1 MARCR
6 PLSFVF
12 ALLAI
17 GLASAAGAQDL
28 PRWFDA
34 GASVRANAANAAR
47 DGAPAGDAT
56 DVLIGVGDDAP
67 HVVAAVVEAY
77 DRCDAVYDSVRAAVR
92 RTPGRAGDIVQAAAS
107 GGRCPCTGEAIW
119 QRSRLEARI
128 RIEQRRDPLLVAPLC
143 GCAATSAEA
152 AVAAAPDRADEV
164 LEAALNAGR
173 RAVAVVD
180 ALGQVGSDKGPGAG
194 AAESLVRVPER
205 RCERD
210 AAADDRFELGQLWQA
225 ASLDPGEL
233 SPRACE
239 DGKGDDD
246 EEADESSDLALAGYL
261 ASRGDRVLVLHN
273 GTDRAVDLAQSNYQ
287 VELFFPGRNE
297 AGRRVPLVG
306 TVAAGDYHV
315 VAGREAADA
324 WLAHAD
330 QVVPGGLLVPS
341 EAVVLRRGLD
351 RDGCECALAGV
362 AGTVNGLGPAGRDWL
377 AEQAGA
383 GRDLATADRVGQVR
397 PETFAADQWRS
408 PLAPAPLALGRV
420 PGECM
425 AERRPEA
432 PFILGTPWQET
443 LSPPQ
448 VPGDRCAATP
458 TSVLLASI
466 QAWPAPPETQ
476 DQPPARSVRL
486 FNGTT
491 APVDLAREGYVLE
504 VYAGGSRDPVRV
516 VKLEGEIARGAS
528 ATVVSGRVPEAEREG
543 AIEVTEDL
551 AQRELDAVVLRRIA
565 TSAGGVCRADVY
577 AAAVEV
583 GPAPIVIAASPDP
596 LAEGEPRTD
605 ESPIDPDR
613 GGDVVSPN

>member
-1 MARCR
+1 MACRR
-6 PLSFVF
+6 PLSSVL
-12 ALLAI
+12 ALLAL
-17 GLASAAGAQDL
+17 GLAQVAGAQDL

-34 GASVRANAANAAR
+34 GASTRANAANAAR
-47 DGAPAGDAT
+47 DGAAPGDAT
-56 DVLIGVGDDAP
+56 DVLIGTGDDAS
-67 HVVAAVVEAY
+67 HVVSAVVEAY

-107 GGRCPCTGEAIW
+107 GVRCPCTGEAIW

-164 LEAALNAGR
+164 LEAALHAGR
-173 RAVAVVD
+173 RAGAVVD
-180 ALGQVGSDKGPGAG
+180 ALGEIGSEQGPGAG
-194 AAESLVRVPER
+194 TAKSLVRVPER

-225 ASLDPGEL
+225 ASLDPDGL

-239 DGKGDDD
+239 DGRGNDD
-246 EEADESSDLALAGYL
+246 EERDDASDLALAGYV
-261 ASRGDRVLVLHN
+261 ASRGDHVLVLHN
-273 GTDRAVDLAQSNYQ
+273 GTDRAVDLPTSNYQ
-287 VELFFPGRNE
+287 VELFFPGRRE

-306 TVAAGDYHV
+306 TVAPGAYHV
-315 VAGREAADA
+315 VAGREAADP
-324 WLAHAD
+324 WLARAD
-330 QVVPGGLLVPS
+330 QVVAGGLLVQS

-351 RDGCECALAGV
+351 RDGCECAVAGV

-420 PGECM
+420 PGECI

-432 PFILGTPWQET
+432 PFVLGTPWQET
-443 LSPPQ
+443 LAPV
-448 VPGDRCAATP
+448 VPADRCAATP

-466 QAWPAPPETQ
+466 QAWPAPEAQQ
-476 DQPPARSVRL
+476 DLPPARSVRL
-486 FNGTT
+486 FNGTS

-504 VYAGGSRDPVRV
+504 VYAEGSRDPARV
-516 VKLEGEIARGAS
+516 VKLEGEIPRGGS
-528 ATVVSGRVPEAEREG
+528 VSVVSQRVPEPERAG

-551 AQRELDAVVLRRIA
+551 ALRQLDAVVLRRIA

-577 AAAVEV
+577 AASVEV
-583 GPAPIVIAASPDP
+583 GLPPIVIAANPDP